1 MSGKGWKAMLPTLR
15 TALATRLMPALAGT
29 TGAGSL
35 DDAHASH
42 GEGGFEMVR
51 FLADQGDA
59 SAQNDLGGMY
69 ANGRGVKRSY
79 VEAVKW
85 WRRAA
90 DQGYPSAQFSLGL
103 MYEKGNGVPR
113 DHVQAHKWYLIAASR
128 FPTSDPVNSAIA
140 SEFGK
145 SLAARMAPEPIAEAQ
160 RLAREWRPAVEATAR
175 TGHHRAPT
183 R

>member
-1 MSGKGWKAMLPTLR
+1 MIPTLR
-15 TALATRLMPALAGT
+15 AALAARLMPMLARTNGRGSFDD
-29 TGAGSL
+29 TGS
-35 DDAHASH
+35 DHEQVNYD
-42 GEGGFEMVR
+42 MVR

-69 ANGRGVKRSY
+69 ANGRGARRNY
-79 VEAVKW
+79 AEALKW

-90 DQGYPSAQFSLGL
+90 EQGYARAQFSLGL
-103 MYEKGNGVPR
+103 MYEKGDGVPQ
-113 DHVQAHKWYLIAASR
+113 DFVEAHKWYLIATSR

-145 SLAARMAPEPIAEAQ
+145 SLAGRMAPEPIAEAQ
-160 RLAREWRPAVEATAR
+160 RRAREWQPTIEAPAR
-175 TGHHRAPT
+175 MGRG

>member
-1 MSGKGWKAMLPTLR
+1 MFPTLR
-15 TALATRLMPALAGT
+15 AALAARLMPALAGT
-29 TGAGSL
+29 DESGSFE
-35 DDAHASH
+35 DTRPSHAD
-42 GEGGFEMVR
+42 GNYDMVR

-69 ANGRGVKRSY
+69 ANGRGVKRNY

-90 DQGYPSAQFSLGL
+90 EQGYAGAQFSLGT
-103 MYEKGNGVPR
+103 MYEKGNGVAR
-113 DHVQAHKWYLIAASR
+113 DFVEAHMWYLVAASR
-128 FPTSDPVNSAIA
+128 FPTADPVNSAIA

-145 SLAARMAPEPIAEAQ
+145 SLAARMTPEPIAEAQ
-160 RLAREWRPAVEATAR
+160 RRAREWRPVMEAPAR
-175 TGHHRAPT
+175 TGRG